1 MECWKVENC
10 NGYNFKLEQLQR
22 MSQIFLRRSNKTNER
37 DNMHEHI
44 RLYSLDKPIKG
55 HQEQFI

>member
-1 MECWKVENC
+1 MRKMKEH
-10 NGYNFKLEQLQR
+10 
-22 MSQIFLRRSNKTNER
+22 RRLCEDVGGKRKSETNER

-44 RLYSLDKPIKG
+44 RLYSLNKPIKG